1 MAERRLKGPDPGGIR
16 DDRPLDPVH
25 RKVDHGFLPLQ
36 RGSLRVGGCRRAAA
50 AEADLAARRTGS
62 GTIPDPISD
71 MR

>member
-36 RGSLRVGGCRRAAA
+36 RGSLRVGIDP
-50 AEADLAARRTGS
+50 ADVLPPLKPT
-62 GTIPDPISD
+62 
-71 MR
+71 